1 MKLPEIKRILKENK
15 ITVFSHLNKP
25 GLIELLKVHHLTP
38 EEEVKGVKPQKPKKE
53 IVPKYK
59 RLATIRCNPK
69 RDAAQRDVNT
79 GEEHN
84 FPSI

>member
-38 EEEVKGVKPQKPKKE
+38 EEEVQELNRKSQR
-53 IVPKYK
+53 K
-59 RLATIRCNPK
+59 RLFLSIRN
-69 RDAAQRDVNT
+69 
-79 GEEHN
+79 
-84 FPSI
+84 

>member
-38 EEEVKGVKPQKPKKE
+38 EEEVQE
-53 IVPKYK
+53 LNHESQRK
-59 RLATIRCNPK
+59 RLFLSIR
-69 RDAAQRDVNT
+69 D
-79 GEEHN
+79 
-84 FPSI
+84 

>member
-38 EEEVKGVKPQKPKKE
+38 EEEVQELNRKSQR
-53 IVPKYK
+53 K
-59 RLATIRCNPK
+59 RLFLSIR
-69 RDAAQRDVNT
+69 D
-79 GEEHN
+79 
-84 FPSI
+84 